1 MKSRRI
7 AALDVGSNTV
17 RLLVADLGPT
27 GRLTPLRYELRI
39 TRLAGA
45 AGPSGL
51 APASIERTVAAI
63 ADFARLMRA
72 DGATAWRAV
81 GTAALR
87 DAPNAAALIELTRA
101 AARLDVEVVS
111 GDEEARLA
119 LTGVRWALGR
129 LPGGVPDRFAVID
142 VGGGSTEIIL
152 WRRAGAG
159 GSAAGGGRGVS
170 MPVGTVRLVEGY
182 LHSDPPAPA
191 ELAAARA
198 AVEAS
203 LPAGLGGEPLPLVGT
218 AGAITTLAAMDLA
231 LATYDRAR
239 IDGHRLRRPALEAR
253 LAQLAALPAAARL
266 ALPGLGKGR
275 EDLVVAGL
283 VILLA
288 VMERLGVGEV
298 TVVDAGLLEGICL
311 TSFPTPA

>member
-1 MKSRRI
+1 VSGSRRV

-17 RLLVADLGPT
+17 RLLVADLGPA

-39 TRLAGA
+39 TRLAGDG
-45 AGPSGL
+45 GPSGL
-51 APASIERTVAAI
+51 APASIERTVAAV

-87 DAPNAAALIELTRA
+87 DAPNAATLIDRTRA
-101 AARLDVEVVS
+101 AAQVDVEVVS
-111 GDEEARLA
+111 GEEEARLA
-119 LTGVRWALGR
+119 LAGVRWTLGR
-129 LPGGVPDRFAVID
+129 LPGGVPGRFAVVD
-142 VGGGSTEIIL
+142 VGGGSTEVIL
-152 WRRAGAG
+152 SRRGAGAAWA
-159 GSAAGGGRGVS
+159 SRGVS

-191 ELAAARA
+191 ELTAARA
-198 AVEAS
+198 AVEAR
-203 LPAGLGGEPLPLVGT
+203 LPADLGREALPLVGT
-218 AGAITTLAAMDLA
+218 AGTVTTLAAMDLA
-231 LATYDRAR
+231 LAAYDRAR
-239 IDGHRLRRPALEAR
+239 IDGHRLTRPALEAR
-253 LAQLAALPAAARL
+253 LAQLAAMPAAARL

-288 VMERLGVGEV
+288 VMERLGAGGL
-298 TVVDAGLLEGICL
+298 TVVDAGLLEGVCL
-311 TSFPTPA
+311 TSFPAPE